1 MNKEEFFD
9 LIDEGITVV
18 DFFADWCAPCKGQTV
33 VFNYLKKNSDFE
45 DVQFLKFDVDNDD
58 REVSNDFEI
67 QSIPTLIIFKNGQ
80 EEFRFVGVTGA
91 DELTSIIKRVK
102 RKRS

>member
-1 MNKEEFFD
+1 VNKEEFFD
-9 LIDEGITVV
+9 HVDQGITVV

-33 VFNYLKKNSDFE
+33 VFNYLKKNSNFE

-67 QSIPTLIIFKNGQ
+67 ESIPTLIIFKDGQ

-91 DELTSIIKRVK
+91 DMLTKAIKKVQ
-102 RKRS
+102 S